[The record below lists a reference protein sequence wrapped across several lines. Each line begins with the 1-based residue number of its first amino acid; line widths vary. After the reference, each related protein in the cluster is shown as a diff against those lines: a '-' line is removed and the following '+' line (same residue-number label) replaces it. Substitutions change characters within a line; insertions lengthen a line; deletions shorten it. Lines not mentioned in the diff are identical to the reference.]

1 MRDDIHILLD
11 SVSVMC
17 ETELKDDSRC
27 HEIKLVCRLGDDH
40 WRDGEKSL
48 EEMFEE
54 VKETD
59 ILPKTSQPPIGEFTQ
74 IYKKLV
80 EEGKKVISIHTSST
94 LSGTYQTACLAAK
107 DVCKEIKNADIRV
120 FDSKSAGP
128 VISNMAIAVLK
139 KIDEGAS
146 MDEVASYTKD
156 VIERSETFFTVATLE
171 YLKKGGR
178 IGAVNSLFGNLL
190 SIKPIIH
197 LNDGELVVED
207 KVRTMK
213 KAIMKMAELTKEY
226 APFESIAIAHAADI
240 KKGDFLKEI
249 VEKMYPG
256 VPILYTGMGTVLAAH
271 LGPGIVGVCPR
282 RKK

>member
-11 SVSVMC
+11 SVSVMS
-17 ETELKDDSRC
+17 ETELKDDPRC

-48 EEMFEE
+48 EKMFEE
-54 VKETD
+54 VEEKD
-59 ILPKTSQPPIGEFTQ
+59 ILPATSQPPIGEFTE

-80 EEGKKVISIHTSST
+80 EEGKKVISIHISST

-107 DVCKEIKNADIRV
+107 DVNKAIKGADVRV

-128 VISNMAIAVLK
+128 IIADMASVILK
-139 KIDEGAS
+139 KIDEGAT
-146 MDEVASYTKD
+146 MDEVSIYAKD
-156 VIERSETFFTVATLE
+156 VIKRSETFFTVATLD

-197 LNDGELVVED
+197 LNDGELVIED

-213 KAIMKMAELTKEY
+213 KAIKKMAELTKDY
-226 APFESIAIAHAADI
+226 APFESIAIAHAADA
-240 KKGDFLKEI
+240 KKGDFLKELI
-249 VEKMYPG
+249 AEMYPG

>member
-11 SVSVMC
+11 SVSVIS
-17 ETELKDDSRC
+17 ETDLKDDPRC
-27 HEIKLVCRLGDDH
+27 HEIKLVCRLDDDV

-48 EEMFEE
+48 EDMFEE
-54 VKETD
+54 VKEKD
-59 ILPKTSQPPIGEFTQ
+59 ILPSTSQPPIGEFTQ

-80 EEGKKVISIHTSST
+80 EEGKKVISLHTSST

-107 DVCKEIKNADIRV
+107 DVCKEIKGADIRV

-128 VISNMAIAVLK
+128 VISNMGIAILK
-139 KIDEGAS
+139 KIDEGVS
-146 MDEVASYTKD
+146 MDEIAEYTSD
-156 VIERSETFFTVATLE
+156 VIERSETFFTVATLD

-213 KAIMKMAELTKEY
+213 KALKKMAELTKEY
-226 APFESIAIAHAADI
+226 APFESIAIAHAADNER
-240 KKGDFLKEI
+240 GEFLREI

-271 LGPGIVGVCPR
+271 LGPGIIGVCPR
-282 RKK
+282 RIK